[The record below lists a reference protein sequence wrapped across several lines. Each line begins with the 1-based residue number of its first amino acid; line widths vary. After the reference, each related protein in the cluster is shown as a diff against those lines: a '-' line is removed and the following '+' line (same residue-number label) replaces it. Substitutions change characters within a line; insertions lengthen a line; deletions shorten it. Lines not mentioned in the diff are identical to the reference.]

1 MGGET
6 MSDLTNIMK
15 KELKEFLSVSSIISV
30 VMVIVIFA
38 FMGSMMT
45 GEVDKISSPSKLLI
59 VNCDTTDVDD
69 YAEGQIRAV
78 YNATYGL
85 NTFDEYVRV
94 IDGTTTNVD
103 SEYMHDLMV
112 ELDYSDV
119 IVICDGFY
127 ANIHNVPLE
136 RGQVRLY
143 FEYQASGI
151 FGGATSTVAQNLM
164 LVVNDNI
171 AAQLADDTSLG
182 MNVISP
188 IDMGS
193 TITYVNGSPVAN
205 VTPLEIDSALMS
217 QNFVVPLIIMV
228 IITMIGSIVVSS
240 MGNEKENKTLETLL
254 TMPVKRMTIVTGKLI
269 SAAIAGLVFGAA
281 YMVGM
286 MFYMEGMNAT
296 MMTTLDLNEVGLA
309 LGITDWLIVMVMMF
323 LAILSALGICMILG
337 AFTKNYKAAQ
347 TMVLPLAV
355 MSMIPMFI
363 IMFMGWENLPT
374 IGQVLLS
381 IIPFTHPMMV
391 VNNLMFD
398 NVDLVVAGIGYL
410 LAFST
415 LMVFITVRL
424 YKSDILITG
433 IGQTKF
439 VVTMRRIFSKKSA

>member
-1 MGGET
+1 M
-6 MSDLTNIMK
+6 
-15 KELKEFLSVSSIISV
+15 
-30 VMVIVIFA
+30 
-38 FMGSMMT
+38 
-45 GEVDKISSPSKLLI
+45 
-59 VNCDTTDVDD
+59 
-69 YAEGQIRAV
+69 
-78 YNATYGL
+78 
-85 NTFDEYVRV
+85 
-94 IDGTTTNVD
+94 
-103 SEYMHDLMV
+103 
-112 ELDYSDV
+112 
-119 IVICDGFY
+119 
-127 ANIHNVPLE
+127 
-136 RGQVRLY
+136 RLY

-171 AAQLADDTSLG
+171 AAQFADDTSLG

-193 TITYVNGSPVAN
+193 TVTYVNGSPVAN

-296 MMTTLDLNEVGLA
+296 LMTTLDLNEVGLT

-374 IGQVLLS
+374 VGQVLLS

-398 NVDLVVAGIGYL
+398 NVGLVVAGIGYL
-410 LAFST
+410 LAFSA